1 MSLPLAG
8 RRTRSIL
15 FLVLV
20 VLGTNIG
27 GSKLMA
33 ATRILFDLDI
43 TAMVG
48 VRVGLCNS
56 SSAFHIPAAA
66 LTVNRCYLYVGRLRV
81 SIFCIQTNA
90 SFTRTRSVLFT
101 YRFLVFKTR
110 CRTFTRIRIL
120 YHPDGVADL
129 KEIFSEQILSTI
141 SFLILNSIM

>member
-1 MSLPLAG
+1 M
-8 RRTRSIL
+8 
-15 FLVLV
+15 LV

-90 SFTRTRSVLFT
+90 TSFTRTRSVLFT

-141 SFLILNSIM
+141 SFLALNSIM